1 MKLVRHTY
9 SVNLKELHGVDHKM
23 SPLTEEQSLWTGHSV
38 KKIIKIRNF
47 DKVLKTFQTGREIY
61 SHSFEI
67 RNSTFH
73 VGIFPGGDF
82 LENSNFVSLF
92 VPNNNDW
99 SVKLK
104 MECCVQQMFERR
116 DCEEESDGLVRS
128 RAGMGLPRWIHR
140 SRCIRGDLLDCRGTL
155 TFQVVITLL
164 EEDGYPFEKIEDLEK
179 TVVSQGKEIKKLRTE
194 TMELRDMMRKL
205 WMTVKEVKKGGSS
218 TEDDSEV
225 ECPVCMEVV
234 RPPMRLQQCGKG
246 HIICDSCQDRT
257 RETIVEEVLL
267 GNWEVNPNLDMCH
280 ACREPLTGRPS
291 QLEKILQLV

>member
-1 MKLVRHTY
+1 
-9 SVNLKELHGVDHKM
+9 M

-61 SHSFEI
+61 SHPFEI

-73 VGIFPGGDF
+73 IGIFPGGDF

-92 VPNNNDW
+92 VPNHNDW

-104 MECCVQQMFERR
+104 MESSVQQMFERR
-116 DCEEESDGLVRS
+116 DCEEDSQQLVR
-128 RAGMGLPRWIHR
+128 RGAGLGLARWFPR

-155 TFQVVITLL
+155 TIQVVITLL
-164 EEDGYPFEKIEDLEK
+164 EEDGYPFEKIDDLKK
-179 TVVSQGKEIKKLRTE
+179 TVLTQGQEIKQLRTE
-194 TMELRDMMRKL
+194 TRELRDMMRKL
-205 WMTVKEVKKGGSS
+205 CMTVKEQKKGDSKE
-218 TEDDSEV
+218 EDCEV

-246 HIICDSCQDRT
+246 HIICDTCQDRT
-257 RETIVEEVLL
+257 RETIVEEYLL

-291 QLEKILQLV
+291 QLEKILHLV